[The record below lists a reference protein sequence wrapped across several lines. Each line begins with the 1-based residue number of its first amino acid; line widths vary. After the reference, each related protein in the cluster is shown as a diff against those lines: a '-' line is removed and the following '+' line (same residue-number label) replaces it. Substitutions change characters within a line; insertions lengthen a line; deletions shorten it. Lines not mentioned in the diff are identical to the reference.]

1 MSEDRTISPDQALR
15 RLLDVI
21 ADEASENAAFRNRLL
36 LALGTPIRFE
46 GEEDIATMRPQDMV
60 RLYDAEKFKRIY
72 GQLNAAGLKRLI
84 TSNNLGST
92 SDLRGLRAPALLDL
106 LWDRASQE

>member
-1 MSEDRTISPDQALR
+1 
-15 RLLDVI
+15 
-21 ADEASENAAFRNRLL
+21 
-36 LALGTPIRFE
+36 
-46 GEEDIATMRPQDMV
+46 MRPQDMV